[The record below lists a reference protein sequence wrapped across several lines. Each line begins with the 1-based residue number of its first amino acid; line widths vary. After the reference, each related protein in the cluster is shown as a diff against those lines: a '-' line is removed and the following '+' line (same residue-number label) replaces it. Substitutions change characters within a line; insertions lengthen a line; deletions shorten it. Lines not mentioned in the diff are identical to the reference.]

1 MSRCPVRVPFK
12 VMVKVKVKG
21 EEAKGG
27 GTSTD

>member
-12 VMVKVKVKG
+12 VMVKVKG